1 MSDSTSPTEL
11 DLPVPLPGGE
21 TITVSGLL
29 LRPTGARAILVLGH
43 GAGAGMRHRFMERV
57 AAELAA
63 RDVATL
69 RYQFPYME
77 AGRKRTDTPAVAT
90 ATVRAAIATAREAA
104 PELPRLAG
112 GKSFGG
118 RMTSRAVADGL
129 IRCQPAHSRAVH
141 GAPADDGPPADDD
154 PPANHDPAAVRGLV
168 LFGFP
173 LHPAGRP
180 GTDRAD
186 HLRQV
191 PCPLLFLQGTRDS
204 LAELDL
210 LRPVVAGLGDR
221 ATLHVVEGG
230 DHSFG
235 VLKRSGRSE
244 DEVMAELG
252 DVTAGWITEQANA
265 RGQPTARPRPGRR

>member
-1 MSDSTSPTEL
+1 MSDTTSATEL
-11 DLPVPLPGGE
+11 EVPVPLPGGE
-21 TITVSGLL
+21 TSTVSGLL
-29 LRPTGARAILVLGH
+29 LRPAAARSIVVLGH
-43 GAGAGMRHRFMERV
+43 GAGAGMRHPFMERV

-77 AGRKRTDTPAVAT
+77 AGRKRTDTPVVAM

-104 PELPRLAG
+104 PELARLAG

-118 RMTSRAVADGL
+118 RMASRAVADHHS
-129 IRCQPAHSRAVH
+129 PAI
-141 GAPADDGPPADDD
+141 
-154 PPANHDPAAVRGLV
+154 RGLV
-168 LFGFP
+168 FFGFP
-173 LHPAGRP
+173 LHPSGRP

-204 LAELDL
+204 LADLDL
-210 LRPVVAGLGDR
+210 LRPVVADLAPR
-221 ATLHVVEGG
+221 ATLHVVVGG

-252 DVTAGWITEQANA
+252 DVAAGWIREQTDA
-265 RGQPTARPRPGRR
+265 RGRNRPRAPE

>member
-1 MSDSTSPTEL
+1 MSDTTSATEL
-11 DLPVPLPGGE
+11 DVPVPLPGGD
-21 TITVSGLL
+21 TTTVSGLL
-29 LRPTGARAILVLGH
+29 LRPAAARTILVLGH
-43 GAGAGMRHRFMERV
+43 GAGAGMRHRFMERI

-90 ATVRAAIATAREAA
+90 ATVRAAIATARETA
-104 PELPRLAG
+104 PDLARLAG

-129 IRCQPAHSRAVH
+129 IRCGPASAGPDR
-141 GAPADDGPPADDD
+141 GDPAD
-154 PPANHDPAAVRGLV
+154 HDPADHDPPAVRGLIF
-168 LFGFP
+168 FGFP
-173 LHPAGRP
+173 LHPSGRP
-180 GTDRAD
+180 GTDRAN
-186 HLRQV
+186 HLRRV

-204 LAELDL
+204 LADLDL
-210 LRPVVAGLGDR
+210 LRPVVADLGAR
-221 ATLHVVEGG
+221 ATLHVVEGA

-244 DEVMAELG
+244 DDVMAELG
-252 DVTAGWITEQANA
+252 DVVAGWITEQTNA
-265 RGQPTARPRPGRR
+265 RGQARPRGGGMSGSR

>member
-1 MSDSTSPTEL
+1 MSDTTSATAL
-11 DLPVPLPGGE
+11 GVTVPLPGGE
-21 TITVSGLL
+21 TTTVSGLL
-29 LRPTGARAILVLGH
+29 LRPAGARALLVLGH

-77 AGRKRTDTPAVAT
+77 AGRKRTDTPAVAM

-104 PELPRLAG
+104 PELARLAG

-118 RMTSRAVADGL
+118 RMTSRAVADTHS
-129 IRCQPAHSRAVH
+129 PAL
-141 GAPADDGPPADDD
+141 D
-154 PPANHDPAAVRGLV
+154 GLV
-168 LFGFP
+168 FFGFP
-173 LHPAGRP
+173 LHPSGRP

-204 LAELDL
+204 LADLAL
-210 LRPVVAGLGDR
+210 LRPVVADLGPR

-235 VLKRSGRSE
+235 VLKRFGISE
-244 DEVMAELG
+244 DDVMAELG
-252 DVTAGWITEQANA
+252 DVVAGWIRDQTDA
-265 RGQPTARPRPGRR
+265 RGRTRPRGPE

>member
-1 MSDSTSPTEL
+1 MSDTTSATEL
-11 DLPVPLPGGE
+11 DLPVSLPGGE
-21 TITVSGLL
+21 TATVAGLL
-29 LRPTGARAILVLGH
+29 LRPAGARAILVLGH

-77 AGRKRTDTPAVAT
+77 AGRKRTDPPTVAA

-104 PELPRLAG
+104 PELARLAG

-129 IRCQPAHSRAVH
+129 IRCDPASAGPDR
-141 GAPADDGPPADDD
+141 GAPADNAPADEDPAAHD
-154 PPANHDPAAVRGLV
+154 PPAVRGLV
-168 LFGFP
+168 FFGFP
-173 LHPAGRP
+173 LHPSGRP

-204 LAELDL
+204 LADLDF
-210 LRPVVAGLGDR
+210 LRPVVAELGAR
-221 ATLHVVEGG
+221 ATLHVVDGG

-252 DVTAGWITEQANA
+252 DVTAGWIAEQADA
-265 RGQPTARPRPGRR
+265 RGQRRPRAPE

>member
-1 MSDSTSPTEL
+1 MSDTTEL
-11 DLPVPLPGGE
+11 RIPVDDH
-21 TITVSGLL
+21 TTVSGLL
-29 LRPTGARAILVLGH
+29 LRPAGARAILVLGH
-43 GAGAGMRHRFMERV
+43 GAGAGMRHRFMDRV

-77 AGRKRTDTPAVAT
+77 AGRKRTDAPAVAT
-90 ATVRAAIATAREAA
+90 ATVRAAVAMARETA
-104 PELPRLAG
+104 PELASFGG

-129 IRCQPAHSRAVH
+129 VAC
-141 GAPADDGPPADDD
+141 
-154 PPANHDPAAVRGLV
+154 DPAGAGAHGGPTAGDPAGSPAVDGIRGDPGRGATPAVRGLV
-168 LFGFP
+168 FFGFP

-191 PCPLLFLQGTRDS
+191 ACPLLFLQGTRDA
-204 LAELDL
+204 LADLDL
-210 LRPVVAGLGDR
+210 LRPVVGGLGAR
-221 ATLHVVEGG
+221 VTLRVVEGG

-252 DVTAGWITEQANA
+252 DVAAGWIAEQTSA
-265 RGQPTARPRPGRR
+265 RGQGSPRAPD